1 MTDIQMPK
9 GDTQTFD
16 VFVTRVNQ
24 VTGVEEIVPLAGAR
38 AWFTAKKVSTDS
50 DANAII
56 AKDSVTDPSEVVI
69 TDVEGKVTITIIP
82 ADTVSYPG
90 KYLEYDVQVKEVDG
104 TVTTV
109 QKGRLELGKNITVS
123 TA

>member
-1 MTDIQMPK
+1 MPK
-9 GDTQTFD
+9 GDTFTFD
-16 VFVTRVNQ
+16 VFVTRVNE
-24 VTGVEEIVPLAGAR
+24 VTGVEEIVPLSGAR
-38 AWFTAKKVSTDS
+38 AWFTAKKISTDS

-69 TDVEGKVTITIIP
+69 TGVEGKVRITIVP